1 VSAAGDSRAKGWLV
15 LIEPHAAGRG
25 GHWSKA
31 LPLLAGAARAANRRC
46 VVVGAGGVD
55 PELRAELQRRGAEVV
70 ERPPAIL
77 GSAAALIGAGRLL
90 ERLYRLLQ
98 PRLSQRL
105 LPYQLQQL
113 ARCLIEAGSLRIAE
127 SIVGPAEATAVVLT
141 ASETLPALTTA
152 LGGMP
157 HVRYVHEVT
166 AAESRPMRLVERLLR
181 PMLRHTAAVC
191 PTASIARDLRARHP
205 TLSCSTQTFAL
216 LDPDVYASE
225 QERQAA
231 RAELALAPSSPVGSV
246 VGGWWRAKD
255 PTTLMLALPSVAA
268 PFVLLVAG
276 YRMEPR
282 LLERMRAAHRGE
294 MRVIDRQL
302 TAEELGQVYAASD
315 FTIVSRHANGKE
327 SGVAFDAVSHG
338 IALIVSD
345 HEDRL
350 AAALRDKPWARVFRS
365 GDADALAAALSD
377 ASRHGLPAP
386 PRAAPRELGML
397 DGSEMLSFLDRVAP
411 AAWSDNG

>member
-1 VSAAGDSRAKGWLV
+1 VNAPGDSRERSVV

-31 LPLLAGAARAANRRC
+31 LPLLAEAARAANRRC
-46 VVVGAGGVD
+46 VVVAACGAD
-55 PELRAELQRRGAEVV
+55 PELRGELQGRGADVV
-70 ERPPAIL
+70 ERPRTVL
-77 GSAAALIGAGRLL
+77 GLAAALIDTGRLL
-90 ERLYRLLQ
+90 ERLYQLLQ
-98 PRLSQRL
+98 PRFSQRL

-127 SIVGPAEATAVVLT
+127 SVVGQADATAVVLT
-141 ASETLPALTTA
+141 ASETLPALTAA

-181 PMLRHTAAVC
+181 PLLRRTAAVC
-191 PTASIARDLRARHP
+191 PTESIAHDIRGRHP
-205 TLSCSTQTFAL
+205 TLRCTTQTFAL
-216 LDPDVYASE
+216 RDPHVYASQ

-231 RAELALAPSSPVGSV
+231 RAELALASSAPVGSV

-255 PTTLMLALPSVAA
+255 PATLILALPSVTV

-282 LLERMRAAHRGE
+282 LLEQMRAAHRGE

-302 TAEELGQVYAASD
+302 RAEELRRVYAASD

-327 SGVAFDAVSHG
+327 SGVAFDAISHG

-377 ASRHGLPAP
+377 ASSHGLPAP
-386 PRAAPRELGML
+386 PPAAPRELGML
-397 DGSEMLSFLDRVAP
+397 DGGQMLSFLDRVAP
-411 AAWSDNG
+411 APR